1 MASSTRS
8 NKETQLLFSLDPASL
23 ERSIRKEARSS
34 SIDNNTC
41 SSLDFHHPPST
52 QALVPSTNT
61 RSPPSTKDTHLSS
74 PNILH
79 PTSIDTSV
87 RTSINTELRDMVV
100 TLILVRDERGD
111 MHNQEGHL
119 RNAAGQRIDAQGAAI
134 PELSRASIDDTYG
147 VNCILQCREDYD
159 SRGHGTTIDRQ
170 PPAPI
175 DRRAPLTYQVQMPK
189 IDVARLNALRPKPK
203 PSKNPP
209 ETARIPSDDGA
220 DPMEVDRVPMGRTL
234 RKRKEKVALWM
245 FFRETRETEE
255 DIRRMF
261 CEAREK
267 MRKRITLNKKSDPG
281 QFAIP
286 CTVEP
291 SKELFTF
298 VDCSQRNSRGIARDL
313 EVQIGNALVPVDF
326 HILVHYNPIPVKKP
340 QTSSR
345 RINDPEIIAACH
357 CGAEYETK
365 YSASIETHTATSI
378 DSAHQKST
386 DIPGEES
393 VDSSLED
400 WENNYYNPTVATYNR
415 HNMHT
420 AEYDEDYE
428 EERAA

>member
-1 MASSTRS
+1 MKSSNKGQTVGENTQVLNSSRPQAGHRPLDPRWKEPQFPGSPLEGTPVPRCGVFRVRYMASSTRS

-87 RTSINTELRDMVV
+87 RTSINTEPRDMVA

-111 MHNQEGHL
+111 MQNQEGHL

-159 SRGHGTTIDRQ
+159 SRGHGTAIDRQ

-203 PSKNPP
+203 PSENPP

-220 DPMEVDRVPMGRTL
+220 DPMEVDRLP
-234 RKRKEKVALWM
+234 
-245 FFRETRETEE
+245 
-255 DIRRMF
+255 
-261 CEAREK
+261 AR
-267 MRKRITLNKKSDPG
+267 LSSS
-281 QFAIP
+281 F
-286 CTVEP
+286 
-291 SKELFTF
+291 ELVSFL
-298 VDCSQRNSRGIARDL
+298 D
-313 EVQIGNALVPVDF
+313 
-326 HILVHYNPIPVKKP
+326 
-340 QTSSR
+340 
-345 RINDPEIIAACH
+345 
-357 CGAEYETK
+357 
-365 YSASIETHTATSI
+365 
-378 DSAHQKST
+378 
-386 DIPGEES
+386 
-393 VDSSLED
+393 
-400 WENNYYNPTVATYNR
+400 
-415 HNMHT
+415 
-420 AEYDEDYE
+420 
-428 EERAA
+428 